1 MKNWL
6 VILIGVFLLG
16 GSAGGLVRG
25 WQYDQRNL
33 GASSIPAPTAPDLAG
48 SSSNLVSIPREISFA
63 NSTTT
68 QSDNSFASGVQTG
81 FLDGGSVLIQSI
93 PVGGQDS
100 VLLSM
105 SLKGGTA
112 TSTFSVRQQFS
123 YDESNWF
130 DVYASST
137 AQEVAAYNTSTT
149 VSLTPAGIRFDP
161 GTVTTTPMAFRF
173 GTNGA
178 RFTRFL
184 YLADDLLTDP
194 TDGVQ
199 AWIEYVT
206 IEPIVR

>member
-16 GSAGGLVRG
+16 GSAGGLVWG

-48 SSSNLVSIPREISFA
+48 SSGNLVSIPPYLGFTT
-63 NSTTT
+63 STTT
-68 QSDNSFASGVQTG
+68 DAALT
-81 FLDGGSVLIQSI
+81 DGGGVLINSI
-93 PVGGQDS
+93 AVGGQDS
-100 VLLSM
+100 VLLSI
-105 SLKGGTA
+105 SALGGTA
-112 TSTFSVRQQFS
+112 TSTFSIRQQFS
-123 YDESNWF
+123 YDESTWF
-130 DVYASST
+130 DVHASST
-137 AQEVAAYNTSTT
+137 PVDYVGYGTSTP
-149 VSLTPAGIRFDP
+149 VSLSPTGISFDP
-161 GTVTTTPMAFRF
+161 GISTPMAFRF